1 MFENEE
7 EKLHD
12 IRKQIEQQDIP
23 NSKLDGAILQGM
35 ERAKREQR
43 LKRKKRK
50 KGIWTLAISAVL
62 LITLVTSIRV
72 SPAFASAVSSIPGLE
87 KIVAMIQ
94 YDKGLTA
101 AIENN
106 YQVIDA
112 SQTKDNVEL
121 IIDGVVL
128 DESGMIVFYTLQSEE
143 NLQNVRI
150 GNVEIKNKEL
160 SPLSSSYG
168 ITPGDETVNE
178 FNSRINF
185 HFQEPTKLK
194 DLDFTLLMTIEHEGK
209 DVDYKLPFTV
219 PENVKPSI
227 VYELNKEV
235 VIEKQKFTFK
245 KVTIHPLRV
254 DVQISI
260 NPNNSKKILQ
270 FVDLRLEDEN
280 GEVWGSSLNG
290 TIGRGIGDL
299 DQNIYLQS
307 NYFEKPKEL
316 YLRINTLQAV
326 HQNEAF
332 VVVDTERK
340 VLINAPKDGK
350 IHLSD
355 SSKSNLDLTLAEVPK
370 DESGSDFSLGTVK
383 DANEKVIRTPEVSMR
398 QDLENS
404 YLLIKFETTDYK
416 NPLSVELN
424 AYPNFIKGDIKLKL
438 VK

>member
-7 EKLHD
+7 EKLND
-12 IRKQIEQQDIP
+12 IRKQIEQQNIP

-35 ERAKREQR
+35 ERAKREKR
-43 LKRKKRK
+43 LKQKKRK

-121 IIDGVVL
+121 TVDGVVL
-128 DESGMIVFYTLQSEE
+128 DESGMIVFYTVQSEG
-143 NLQNVRI
+143 NLQNARI
-150 GNVEIKNKEL
+150 GNVEIKNKEI
-160 SPLSSSYG
+160 SSLSSSYG
-168 ITPGDETVNE
+168 ITQDDKTTNE
-178 FNSRINF
+178 FSNRINF

-194 DLDFTLLMTIEHEGK
+194 DLNFTLSMTIEHEGK
-209 DVDYKLPFTV
+209 DIVYTLPFTV

-235 VIEKQKFTFK
+235 EIEKQKFTLK

-326 HQNEAF
+326 NQNEAF
-332 VVVDTERK
+332 VVVDTESK

-355 SSKSNLDLTLAEVPK
+355 SSKSHLDLTLADVMEDK
-370 DESGSDFSLGTVK
+370 LGFNFSIGTVK
-383 DANEKVIRTPEVSMR
+383 DANKKEIRTPEVSMH

-424 AYPNFIKGDIKLKL
+424 AYPNFIEGDIKIKL